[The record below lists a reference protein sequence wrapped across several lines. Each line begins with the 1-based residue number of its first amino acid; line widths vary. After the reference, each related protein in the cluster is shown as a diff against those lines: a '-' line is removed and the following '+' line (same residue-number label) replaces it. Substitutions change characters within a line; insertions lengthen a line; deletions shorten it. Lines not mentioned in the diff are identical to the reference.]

1 MANIEKF
8 ATPIT
13 NRNIVRPISEHKTAE
28 GEKVDFQDTS
38 KVKQTLAESELLKQ
52 HTGDIENQR
61 GPTVF
66 MNLLTDPQVTVGF
79 MRNIYLMMDI
89 VSLLS
94 MQNGALTEEMQQLFS
109 ELNLFPEEIAD
120 EMINQENSSTAF
132 KGELFDFLRDV
143 LAENKNP
150 DFKKAVISVLKSVNC
165 EKSKADIL
173 RALSASFN
181 YMSAQMKPNKELSA
195 VLHLISERFSSEDAM
210 ENFQN
215 IRDDALSVLTDIERS
230 ILYNTQNSRL
240 ISMIRYNPVSYTHLT
255 LPTKAEV

>member
-13 NRNIVRPISEHKTAE
+13 NRNIVKPISEHKTAE

-94 MQNGALTEEMQQLFS
+94 MQNGS
-109 ELNLFPEEIAD
+109 
-120 EMINQENSSTAF
+120 
-132 KGELFDFLRDV
+132 
-143 LAENKNP
+143 
-150 DFKKAVISVLKSVNC
+150 
-165 EKSKADIL
+165 
-173 RALSASFN
+173 
-181 YMSAQMKPNKELSA
+181 PNRMLLPTCRSCA
-195 VLHLISERFSSEDAM
+195 RFS
-210 ENFQN
+210 
-215 IRDDALSVLTDIERS
+215 
-230 ILYNTQNSRL
+230 
-240 ISMIRYNPVSYTHLT
+240 
-255 LPTKAEV
+255 